1 MFMTKTK
8 KLVDKRFAK
17 GRMYKKVINE
27 IASQK
32 VCPFCPETFKWHTKP
47 ILKRL
52 DGWLITENFNPYK
65 NTKFHFLIIG
75 EKHKEEISDLSVTD
89 WKSISSLMSW
99 AIIKYN
105 IKGGGITLRFG
116 NSLYTGATVKHLHFH
131 LISPEIHGG
140 KAKPVYFPI
149 G

>member
-1 MFMTKTK
+1 MKK
-8 KLVDKRFAK
+8 SNKLVDNRYAK
-17 GRMYKKVINE
+17 SGMYKKVIDE

-52 DGWLITENFNPYK
+52 DGWLITENFSPYE
-65 NTKFHFLIIG
+65 NAKFHFLIVG
-75 EKHKEEISDLSVTD
+75 EKHKEEMSELTPKD
-89 WKSISSLMSW
+89 WRSITSLISW
-99 AIIKYN
+99 ATNEFK
-105 IKGGGITLRFG
+105 IKGGGITMRFG
-116 NSLYTGATVKHLHFH
+116 DSLYTGATVKHLHLH
-131 LISPEIHGG
+131 LISPEVKSG

>member
-1 MFMTKTK
+1 MTKNK
-8 KLVDKRFAK
+8 KLVDNRYAK
-17 GRMYKKVINE
+17 SGMYKKVIDE

-52 DGWLITENFNPYK
+52 GGWLITENFSPYK
-65 NTKFHFLIIG
+65 NARYHFILVG
-75 EKHKEEISDLSVTD
+75 KEHKEKISELTSTD
-89 WKSISSLMSW
+89 WKAISSLISW
-99 AIIKYN
+99 AVKKYK
-105 IKGGGITLRFG
+105 IKGGGVTLRFG
-116 NSLYTGATVKHLHFH
+116 DSLYTGATVRHLHLH
-131 LISPEIHGG
+131 LISPEVTNG

>member
-1 MFMTKTK
+1 MKK
-8 KLVDKRFAK
+8 LNKLVDNRYAK
-17 GRMYKKVINE
+17 SGMYKKVINE
-27 IASQK
+27 IASLK

-52 DGWLITENFNPYK
+52 RGWLITENFSPYK
-65 NTKFHFLIIG
+65 NAKFHFLIVG
-75 EKHKEEISDLSVTD
+75 EKHKENISDLKPTD
-89 WKSISSLMSW
+89 WKSITSLVTW
-99 AIIKYN
+99 AVKKFK

-116 NSLYTGATVKHLHFH
+116 ESLYTGATVKHLHLH
-131 LISPEIHGG
+131 LISPEINNG